1 MQELDYL
8 ALGKRIRA
16 ERKRQHV
23 SQEQLA
29 EAAGVSTQHISNAER
44 ATTKISLPALVK
56 ICNALHV
63 TPDEVL
69 CDSSEADR
77 ASFEG
82 ELAHIVAD
90 CSQTELRVVT
100 DTAKAVKESLRRRL

>member
-1 MQELDYL
+1 MS
-8 ALGKRIRA
+8 RI
-16 ERKRQHV
+16 EC
-23 SQEQLA
+23 
-29 EAAGVSTQHISNAER
+29 G
-44 ATTKISLPALVK
+44 TTKVSLPTLIR
-56 ICNALHV
+56 ICNALEA